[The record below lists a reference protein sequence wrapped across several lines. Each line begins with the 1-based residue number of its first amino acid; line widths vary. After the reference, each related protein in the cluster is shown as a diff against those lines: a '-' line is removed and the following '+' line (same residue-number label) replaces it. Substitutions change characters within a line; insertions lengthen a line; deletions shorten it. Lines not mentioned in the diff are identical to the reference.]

1 MKLGE
6 KKNEIRIVKETD
18 AKYTFVDTTPLNLKQ
33 EWKPNSSIK
42 TISNTQK
49 DLHTTRS
56 INSRK
61 SKIYKKELDVFNK
74 YLSIWVAICII
85 CGTLIGY

>member
-18 AKYTFVDTTPLNLKQ
+18 ANYTFVDTTPLDLKQ
-33 EWKPNSSIK
+33 EWKPNSSIQ

-49 DLHTTRS
+49 DLHITRS
-56 INSRK
+56 IDSGK
-61 SKIYKKELDVFNK
+61 
-74 YLSIWVAICII
+74 
-85 CGTLIGY
+85 

>member
-18 AKYTFVDTTPLNLKQ
+18 ANYTFVDTTPLNLKQ

-49 DLHTTRS
+49 DLHITRS
-56 INSRK
+56 IDSRK
-61 SKIYKKELDVFNK
+61 SKN
-74 YLSIWVAICII
+74 S
-85 CGTLIGY
+85 T